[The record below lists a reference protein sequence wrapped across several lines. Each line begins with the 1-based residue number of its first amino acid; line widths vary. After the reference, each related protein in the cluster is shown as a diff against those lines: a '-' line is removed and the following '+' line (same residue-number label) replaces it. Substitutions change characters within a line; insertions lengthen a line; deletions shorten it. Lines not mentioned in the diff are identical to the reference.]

1 MSAPATA
8 IRPARPDDRPAVE
21 RLLEAADLP
30 LEGVADHFA
39 HFVVAECDGAVVGAA
54 GREPYGDAALVRS
67 VVVAPELRGQR
78 IGLRLVERALLDA
91 QAAGQHRLY
100 LRTDGAEQFFP
111 RFGFAV
117 IEREDVP
124 QPVQQSAEF
133 QGACPE
139 SCLTM
144 AATLTGAPA
153 AAPVAR

>member
-8 IRPARPDDRPAVE
+8 IRPARPEDRPAVE

-39 HFVVAECDGAVVGAA
+39 HFVVAECDGAVGGAA

-67 VVVAPELRGQR
+67 VVVAAELHGQQ

-91 QAAGQHRLY
+91 RSAGQHRLY
-100 LRTDGAEQFFP
+100 LRTDGAERFFP

-117 IEREDVP
+117 IELEDVP
-124 QPVQQSAEF
+124 RSVQQSAEF

-144 AATLTGAPA
+144 AATLPGP
-153 AAPVAR
+153 PGVLRV